1 MRSSFFVSFFRYLFY
16 FFFFL
21 HFRPFSF
28 SSSIITILLVSPNNS
43 KQSLYLSN
51 FTSIISILYLYFLSP
66 IYLCIPMLPL
76 SFLYS
81 SNLVFLLF
89 VFLPFSFTPFM
100 LPFLTYFSLN
110 LPFIHVSQ
118 YFPLTYLFSF
128 FATLC
133 SLFCSFR
140 IILFFLT
147 LLIDS
152 YFFF

>member
-1 MRSSFFVSFFRYLFY
+1 MRSSFFVIYSISS
-16 FFFFL
+16 
-21 HFRPFSF
+21 FSF
-28 SSSIITILLVSPNNS
+28 TSAHFPSLLPSSPSFSFLPTIPS
-43 KQSLYLSN
+43 SLFIYL
-51 FTSIISILYLYFLSP
+51 ILYLYFLSL

-76 SFLYS
+76 PFLYS

-110 LPFIHVSQ
+110 LPVIHVSQ

>member
-1 MRSSFFVSFFRYLFY
+1 MLEILWEVLFSLFIPFLLFPSLPPIFLLFFHHHHPSRFSQQFQA
-16 FFFFL
+16 L
-21 HFRPFSF
+21 H
-28 SSSIITILLVSPNNS
+28 
-43 KQSLYLSN
+43 LSN
-51 FTSIISILYLYFLSP
+51 FISIISILYLYFLSL

-76 SFLYS
+76 PFLYS

-128 FATLC
+128 FATPC
-133 SLFCSFR
+133 SPFCSFR